1 MGASTSDRFDSW
13 KEIANY
19 LNTSVRT
26 VQRWEKHEQLPVHRH
41 SHARQDTVYA
51 FKDEIDRWR
60 SERDRLPQ
68 PAGTPVT
75 SEIESLQA
83 ELVGASSR
91 LRAAAWRSHQG
102 PILVRDD
109 ETRILQENL
118 AAVRSGGVCMVC
130 VAGEPGTGKTTLLDQ
145 LRPHAVSHS
154 DTAVSHST
162 AITVV

>member
-1 MGASTSDRFDSW
+1 MGTSTRDRFDSW

-26 VQRWEKHEQLPVHRH
+26 VQRWEKHERLPVHRH

-51 FKDEIDRWR
+51 FKDEIEQWR
-60 SERDRLPQ
+60 SKRDRLAQ
-68 PAGTPVT
+68 PAGIPAT

-83 ELVGASSR
+83 ALVGASSP
-91 LRAAAWRSHQG
+91 LRTAAWRSQQG

-118 AAVRSGGVCMVC
+118 AAVSSG
-130 VAGEPGTGKTTLLDQ
+130 
-145 LRPHAVSHS
+145 
-154 DTAVSHST
+154 
-162 AITVV
+162 